1 MALVALAS
9 SAPVTALDPARQLS
23 QFGYRAWTQ
32 QQGLPQDSVRVIAQ
46 APDGALWLGTDEGLA
61 RFDGTDFTVFRQSSE
76 GLSGSFIT
84 ALVAARDGSVWVGT
98 LGGVSRLKDGRFT
111 NYTHANGLGT
121 PTVSDL
127 FQSQDATI
135 WAVGGRIVSAFR
147 GGKIVNY
154 GPEQGVPDEGLRK
167 LVQTPDGVLF
177 GVGFSEVV
185 RFDGERFHRHINRG
199 ELTDEFG
206 TSITLDKTGVLWIGT
221 TRGLVAVG
229 ADKRVTRYDAN
240 DGIPASPV
248 RAVLSDRDGTLW
260 IGTPNGLAR
269 REGNRFV
276 RVSAPGLRPGVSVWD
291 LFEDRDGGLWVGTNS
306 GLHRFREQQFTM
318 FGTPEGFPSDQPT
331 AVFEDRRGTLWI
343 GFQDAGLLAVEGS
356 SRRQVALAE
365 GLPSTAV
372 FCIRGSRDGA
382 VLVGTRAGLTRI
394 DARGLTT
401 GRPQTHS
408 AGRRSSTSPKTA
420 PAASG
425 WPPAAASCVSRARNS
440 SGCSAAAPR
449 SPMPSSPLPSTT
461 TEHCG
466 RARTTAACGATK
478 TAPSTTSPRRTAC
491 RAMPYGRSCDDDDV
505 LWIGTA
511 GGGLSWRRDGRFGH
525 LTGREGLDSNNV
537 GQIITGD
544 RDYLWLGTSL
554 GLARIRRA
562 ALFGGTFRRSD
573 DAMYAVSGGLRS
585 SQCAPGFPTSSGGR
599 LDSKGRAWIV
609 TSNGLAMIE
618 PGDIRRLDPPPAPQ
632 IRAVIVDG
640 KPVAERDALV
650 LSSDVRR
657 VEFQYSTV
665 WLSTP
670 ERLQYQYRLEGLDSE
685 WIPAGTRRA
694 TDYNN
699 LPPGQYRFAVRA
711 TLGDGGAG
719 PVAAVA
725 FTRRA
730 SWVEA
735 SWFPSAVLA
744 AVVAL
749 GWGLYWLRLRQV
761 RARFGV
767 VLEERA
773 RISRELH
780 DTLAQDFVGISSQLN
795 GVASVLRE
803 SPAVAEERLALA
815 RRMTQHSLTEARRS
829 IMDLRMSALEGRDLP
844 AAIE

>member
-1 MALVALAS
+1 
-9 SAPVTALDPARQLS
+9 
-23 QFGYRAWTQ
+23 
-32 QQGLPQDSVRVIAQ
+32 
-46 APDGALWLGTDEGLA
+46 
-61 RFDGTDFTVFRQSSE
+61 
-76 GLSGSFIT
+76 
-84 ALVAARDGSVWVGT
+84 
-98 LGGVSRLKDGRFT
+98 
-111 NYTHANGLGT
+111 
-121 PTVSDL
+121 
-127 FQSQDATI
+127 
-135 WAVGGRIVSAFR
+135 
-147 GGKIVNY
+147 
-154 GPEQGVPDEGLRK
+154 
-167 LVQTPDGVLF
+167 
-177 GVGFSEVV
+177 
-185 RFDGERFHRHINRG
+185 
-199 ELTDEFG
+199 
-206 TSITLDKTGVLWIGT
+206 
-221 TRGLVAVG
+221 
-229 ADKRVTRYDAN
+229 
-240 DGIPASPV
+240 
-248 RAVLSDRDGTLW
+248 
-260 IGTPNGLAR
+260 
-269 REGNRFV
+269 
-276 RVSAPGLRPGVSVWD
+276 
-291 LFEDRDGGLWVGTNS
+291 
-306 GLHRFREQQFTM
+306 
-318 FGTPEGFPSDQPT
+318 
-331 AVFEDRRGTLWI
+331 
-343 GFQDAGLLAVEGS
+343 
-356 SRRQVALAE
+356 
-365 GLPSTAV
+365 
-372 FCIRGSRDGA
+372 
-382 VLVGTRAGLTRI
+382 
-394 DARGLTT
+394 
-401 GRPQTHS
+401 
-408 AGRRSSTSPKTA
+408 
-420 PAASG
+420 
-425 WPPAAASCVSRARNS
+425 
-440 SGCSAAAPR
+440 
-449 SPMPSSPLPSTT
+449 
-461 TEHCG
+461 
-466 RARTTAACGATK
+466 
-478 TAPSTTSPRRTAC
+478 
-491 RAMPYGRSCDDDDV
+491 
-505 LWIGTA
+505 
-511 GGGLSWRRDGRFGH
+511 
-525 LTGREGLDSNNV
+525 
-537 GQIITGD
+537 
-544 RDYLWLGTSL
+544 
-554 GLARIRRA
+554 
-562 ALFGGTFRRSD
+562 
-573 DAMYAVSGGLRS
+573 MYAVSGGLRS

-650 LSSDVRR
+650 LASDVRR

-699 LPPGQYRFAVRA
+699 LPPGHYRFAVRA

-844 AAIE
+844 AAIEHVAKTITAGSGVAVSFDGDGRGIALDVDRQQHCVRIAQEAIANAVKHGRPSTINVTLAADNGHAVLRVHDDGAGFDPAGAFASSRGHFGLLGMRERARRMGGEVSVVSAEQKGTTVEVRVPQS